1 MHGLIKTF
9 SLVSLASVALAAPIL
24 VRCLA
29 HPRCSLAHVR
39 TGGSHEQQGAYG
51 HRRRQQ
57 PEGGLSLL
65 ALMAAKV
72 EQNGNGHG
80 GLLGLGVN
88 ALSGSIA
95 RPSMSLTMIVR

>member
-29 HPRCSLAHVR
+29 HPRCTLAHVR
-39 TGGSHEQQGAYG
+39 TGGSHEQQSAYG
-51 HRRRQQ
+51 HRHRQQ

-95 RPSMSLTMIVR
+95 RPSTSLTITVR